1 MENIG
6 ELLKRA
12 RQNRQKRQAVAAMH
26 VQRDTPRPRYQSSH
40 GEYTA
45 LMRSH
50 DRVRTRHI
58 AGKGGAGGA

>member
-6 ELLKRA
+6 EMLKRA

-26 VQRDTPRPRYQSSH
+26 VQRDTPRPRHQSSH

-50 DRVRTRHI
+50 DRVHTRHLSG
-58 AGKGGAGGA
+58 GKG